1 MHTRVVSVYLG
12 TKSRTMRNFTLFVIA
27 LIFPLSVL
35 GQHTT
40 HFHRIITEN
49 QEEIEELAGQKVFEA
64 TERLFS
70 PVVQAHILTGKPDK
84 SDYVMKMDSVIYRLK
99 ETDAENWE
107 DELKN
112 DFVYNEAWQ
121 ATVIHEREW
130 NPAQNDWEATG
141 RTELSYNELGQV
153 TIIEFHSTD
162 EEWKAISPQARM
174 EVTYD
179 ESDWIDYLE
188 LYEYEEGEWVLQV
201 IQDYEFAGTGRL
213 EQIETLIYVEEE
225 DEWSAEMT
233 IRFSYDDAGR
243 RTSSAMYLA
252 IEGEMDEM
260 LYRLVEYRYDEEG
273 RLSESEESG
282 FDMFEPEL
290 VPEYLREYSYF
301 EGNQSSVLEYHW
313 DGEDWYLAHKE
324 EVFYDHDVNFSDVA
338 YPYRPFFILFE
349 WEIEADM
356 DPDFQQLPV
365 KFLEYDYI
373 EDEDDFRES
382 YQSEFF
388 YSPTD
393 DAVEEYTLTYLAGEY
408 GSIEGEAVQ
417 TVQHGEDGSEVEA
430 IPDEGYLFVEWS
442 DGLETAKRTDTN
454 VTADLTVSATFSA
467 DSYTITATAG
477 EGGSIS
483 PSGDV
488 TVTAGEDQAFSI
500 EADEGYQI
508 EDVLVDDESM
518 GAVDAFTFEDVNDD
532 HTIHATFT
540 EDEVTY
546 AVTFEVDI
554 GPALDYHDQVE
565 GFEDFNPEEHHILI
579 TGEMLGWAEP
589 GTDED
594 QILEVTDNENIYSV
608 TFYLA
613 EGTYAYK
620 YFSDAIDDGW
630 DGGEWDGDPNREV
643 TVEGDMTVENIF
655 GWPDDPVAVNPV
667 PANIELTL
675 YPNPADS
682 HLRVETNTTIEEIRM
697 LDVLGQ
703 VVYSSTVG
711 NNNHEIMLEG
721 LKKGIY
727 FLQVTTAH
735 GVSTERVQVTR

>member
-1 MHTRVVSVYLG
+1 LHAGVRHVSATVPEGRISGIQIRVLTVYSG
-12 TKSRTMRNFTLFVIA
+12 TKNRTMRNFTLFVMA
-27 LIFPLSVL
+27 LIFPLAVS
-35 GQHTT
+35 GQSTADI
-40 HFHRIITEN
+40 HRIITEN
-49 QEEIEELAGQKVFEA
+49 QKEIEELAGPKVSGA
-64 TERLFS
+64 AERLFS
-70 PVVQAHILTGKPDK
+70 PVVQTQLLNGKPNK
-84 SDYVMKMDSVIYRLK
+84 SGYVMKLDSLVDRIK
-99 ETDAENWE
+99 DPEAENWE
-107 DELKN
+107 YELKN

-121 ATVIHEREW
+121 ATVIHEKEW
-130 NPAQNDWEATG
+130 NPAQNDWEVSG
-141 RTELSYNELGQV
+141 RTELTFNELGQV
-153 TIIEFHSTD
+153 TMIEFHSADD

-174 EVTYD
+174 EVIYD

-201 IQDYEFAGTGRL
+201 IQEYEFAEGERL

-233 IRFSYDDAGR
+233 IRFSYDDADR

-260 LYRLVEYRYDEEG
+260 LYRLVEYRYDEDG

-282 FDMFEPEL
+282 LDFFEGEL
-290 VPEYLREYSYF
+290 VPEYLRKYSYF
-301 EGNQSSVLEYHW
+301 EGDQNRVLEYHW
-313 DGEDWYLAHKE
+313 DGADWYLAHKE
-324 EVFYDHDVNFSDVA
+324 EVIYDHDVNFSDVA
-338 YPYRPFFILFE
+338 YPYRPFAMLFE

-365 KFLEYDYI
+365 KYLEYDYI

-388 YSPTD
+388 YSPTAD
-393 DAVEEYTLTYLAGEY
+393 TPEE
-408 GSIEGEAVQ
+408 
-417 TVQHGEDGSEVEA
+417 
-430 IPDEGYLFVEWS
+430 
-442 DGLETAKRTDTN
+442 
-454 VTADLTVSATFSA
+454 
-467 DSYTITATAG
+467 YTITATAG

-508 EDVLVDDESM
+508 EDVLVDDESV
-518 GAVDAFTFEDVNDD
+518 GAVDAFTFEDVTDD

-594 QILEVTDNENIYSV
+594 QILEVTDNENVYSA
-608 TFYLA
+608 TFHLA
-613 EGTYAYK
+613 AGTYAYK

-630 DGGEWDGDPNREV
+630 EGGEWDGDPNREV

-655 GWPDDPVAVNPV
+655 GWPDDPVGVDPV